1 MSPQR
6 ALPCIA
12 FGVLFAAAALA
23 QDYPARPVRL
33 IVPIGPGGG
42 TDILGRHVAQKLGE
56 RLKQSVIVEN
66 RPGAGSLVGT
76 EYAAK
81 AAPDGYT
88 LLVGGIFNMVMNPA
102 LMKSLPYDPLR
113 DFVPLGY
120 VSAYPF
126 VLVARS
132 DLPASSLAQLVDYAR
147 AKPGRLTYG
156 SAGIGTLQHV
166 WGAILFKSLGL
177 DLVHVPF
184 KSAPAAHQEML
195 AGRLDVI
202 IDNLS
207 AAKAHVQAGRLKA
220 LAVTG
225 AQRSRELASVPTV
238 METGLA
244 QFEGESWFALFAP
257 AAAPAKAVGTLRA
270 ALAEVLQDRE
280 FAERIERDGGR
291 VLAIAPAEQRRFL
304 EDEVGRWTALVA
316 RYGVSID

>member
-1 MSPQR
+1 MSPRR
-6 ALPCIA
+6 ALSCIA
-12 FGVLFAAAALA
+12 FGVLFAAAAAA

-132 DLPASSLAQLVDYAR
+132 DLPASSLAELVDYAKAR
-147 AKPGRLTYG
+147 PGKLTYG

-184 KSAPAAHQEML
+184 KAAPAAHQEML
-195 AGRLDVI
+195 AGRLDVM

-225 AQRSRELASVPTV
+225 GQRSRELESVPTV
-238 METGLA
+238 NETGLA
-244 QFEGESWFALFAP
+244 RFEGESWFALFAP
-257 AAAPAKAVGTLRA
+257 AAAPANAVGTLRA

-280 FAERIERDGGR
+280 FAGRIERDGGR

>member
-120 VSAYPF
+120 RSEEHTSELQPRRHLVS
-126 VLVARS
+126 R
-132 DLPASSLAQLVDYAR
+132 
-147 AKPGRLTYG
+147 
-156 SAGIGTLQHV
+156 
-166 WGAILFKSLGL
+166 
-177 DLVHVPF
+177 
-184 KSAPAAHQEML
+184 
-195 AGRLDVI
+195 
-202 IDNLS
+202 
-207 AAKAHVQAGRLKA
+207 
-220 LAVTG
+220 
-225 AQRSRELASVPTV
+225 
-238 METGLA
+238 
-244 QFEGESWFALFAP
+244 
-257 AAAPAKAVGTLRA
+257 
-270 ALAEVLQDRE
+270 
-280 FAERIERDGGR
+280 
-291 VLAIAPAEQRRFL
+291 
-304 EDEVGRWTALVA
+304 
-316 RYGVSID
+316 